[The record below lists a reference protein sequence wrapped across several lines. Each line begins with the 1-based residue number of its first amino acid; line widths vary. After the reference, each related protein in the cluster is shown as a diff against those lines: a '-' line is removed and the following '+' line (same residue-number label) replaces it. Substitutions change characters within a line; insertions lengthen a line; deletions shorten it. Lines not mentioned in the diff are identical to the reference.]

1 LNPGLEIMSSDIY
14 RKLAKVLDALPSGF
28 PSTPSGIEIKLLEK
42 IFTPEEADLFCD
54 LKLSYETPVQ
64 IAERSGRPLEGLD
77 ELLTRM
83 WRQKGQIEGAEHG
96 PTRVFRM
103 LPWMVGIFEMQVD
116 RMDEDLARLS
126 NEYYMHFGQQFFA
139 QGPQALRTIP
149 IEQDVTPTQQ
159 SLSYQRVSGIIEGGQ
174 SFAVND
180 CVCRKEERLLGGGC
194 SYPLEVCLGIDPQ
207 AGLFER
213 QPWGRVISKQEAYA
227 VLDRAEAAGLVHL
240 TSNVEKGHSFICNCC
255 GCCCMT
261 LKGINKLGMS
271 DVVNSDFY
279 SQIDADLCDSCG
291 DCADSVCQVGAISER
306 EEAYRIDRRLCI
318 GCGVCLGRCDRL
330 AIELKCKSGTERV
343 APPEDD
349 DAWLEERGRLRGVDF
364 NSYK

>member
-1 LNPGLEIMSSDIY
+1 MSDDIY
-14 RKLAKVLDALPSGF
+14 RKLAKVLDTLPNGF
-28 PSTPSGIEIKLLEK
+28 PSTQSGVEIKLLEK
-42 IFTPEEADLFCD
+42 IFTLEEADLFCD

-64 IAERSGRPLEGLD
+64 IAERSGHPLEGLD

-83 WRQKGQIEGAEHG
+83 WRQKGQIEGAELG
-96 PTRVFRM
+96 PTRVFKM
-103 LPWMVGIFEMQVD
+103 LPWMMGIFEMQVD
-116 RMDEDLARLS
+116 HMDEELARLS
-126 NEYYMHFGQQFFA
+126 NEYYIHFGQQFFA

-159 SLSYQRVSGIIEGGQ
+159 LLSYHRVSGIIERGQ
-174 SFAVND
+174 SFSLND
-180 CVCRKEERLLGGGC
+180 CVCRKEERLVGNGC
-194 SYPLEVCLGIDPQ
+194 SYPLDVCLAVDPQ
-207 AGLFER
+207 PGFFER

-279 SQIDADLCDSCG
+279 SQIDADLCESCG
-291 DCADSVCQVGAISER
+291 DCVDDVCQMGAISEG
-306 EEAYRIDRRLCI
+306 EEIYRIDRRLCI
-318 GCGVCLGRCDRL
+318 GCGVCIGRCDRL
-330 AIELKCKSGTERV
+330 AIELKHKFETERV
-343 APPEDD
+343 ASPEDD

-364 NSYK
+364 SRYK